1 MTMILVMGHAK
12 LAPGE
17 IDRLLA
23 AMQTQLEATRAEE
36 GCIHY
41 SFSRDVLDPDTLRIA
56 EQWRDWDA
64 INTHFVT
71 PHMQAFNAEMGKSAI
86 LEIKVTGYGPDGEVR
101 PLIGG

>member
-1 MTMILVMGHAK
+1 MILVMGHAK

-41 SFSRDVLDPDTLRIA
+41 SFARDVLEPDTLRIA
-56 EQWRDWDA
+56 EQWREWDA
-64 INTHFVT
+64 ITAHSASA
-71 PHMQAFNAEMGKSAI
+71 HMKAFNQEMGKAKL

-101 PLIGG
+101 VLIGG